1 MPQGLKG
8 QRCRQAAPGAPTGHF
23 QLIAPVLARR
33 RRARTIAYQK
43 AGYNPNRGTAMR
55 LKANEIVVKQAAAF
69 EALLLCG
76 EAPTGPCAR
85 ELLDQRPP
93 CPSPAGRRT
102 YPGGALER
110 FSSFFWFSIQIVWIA
125 SVGSPFSYRLWM
137 TMRMAS

>member
-1 MPQGLKG
+1 MG
-8 QRCRQAAPGAPTGHF
+8 
-23 QLIAPVLARR
+23 
-33 RRARTIAYQK
+33 
-43 AGYNPNRGTAMR
+43 
-55 LKANEIVVKQAAAF
+55 LKANEIVVKQVAAF

-76 EAPTGPCAR
+76 EATDGALCQGA
-85 ELLDQRPP
+85 
-93 CPSPAGRRT
+93 CPRSATALPKRQTGRRT